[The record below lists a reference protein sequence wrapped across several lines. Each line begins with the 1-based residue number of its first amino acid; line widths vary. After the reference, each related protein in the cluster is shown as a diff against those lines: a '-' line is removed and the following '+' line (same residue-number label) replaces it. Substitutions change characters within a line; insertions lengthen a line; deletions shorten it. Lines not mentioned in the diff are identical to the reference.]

1 MGRPVLAAQPKP
13 IAKHLTVVRSAE
25 LEGAFEVLASLVVNA
40 INDIRVRPER
50 LAGTLVSSSGEPV
63 YILMQKQSLLFFSS
77 RVMVARSQ
85 LTGPAASS
93 SSMTRGSSIRFGIMH
108 HMLLLCF
115 WLDFSMRPGGPYM
128 VRSAIGGVMIFFL
141 CLVQYMNGMVQ
152 SIYDASFQVGQLSV
166 LSSI

>member
-13 IAKHLTVVRSAE
+13 IAKHLTVERSAE

-40 INDIRVRPER
+40 INDIRDRSEI

-93 SSMTRGSSIRFGIMH
+93 SCMTRGFSIRFGIMH
-108 HMLLLCF
+108 QMLLLCF
-115 WLDFSMRPGGPYM
+115 WLDSSMRPGGTVY
-128 VRSAIGGVMIFFL
+128 I
-141 CLVQYMNGMVQ
+141 
-152 SIYDASFQVGQLSV
+152 
-166 LSSI
+166 